1 LYISHRYTSQE
12 FADLLGISKSS
23 LLDKE
28 KKGVLPESRREK
40 RGKLDYRFYCE
51 EDIPRY
57 RDILNTPALLK
68 KRRIQVFLNCQNATG
83 KSAVAANYIRHVSSL
98 GIRCLAIDLDQKGDL
113 TAFLGQD
120 PHKLHSTIGQVLLA
134 DGAVNSVAIP
144 INRYLHL
151 VPGNLLLVPSSL
163 ELNSRTSSEF
173 RLSLSLRRNI
183 VDYDL
188 IVIDVNSHPD
198 IFVVNAILAADDLI
212 IPLTNINS
220 SEVLRHSLD
229 LINRVISEYA
239 GATRKKIYIFRNKFR
254 PNETSFNNL
263 KRTKMNGTKFR
274 ILRNTVRYDSRFNA
288 SGKKFHTVVD
298 EFPRSR
304 VTRDIKELA
313 EEILF

>member
-1 LYISHRYTSQE
+1 MYISHRYTSQE
-12 FADLLGISKSS
+12 FANLLGISKSS

-40 RGKLDYRFYCE
+40 RGKLDYRYYCE
-51 EDIPRY
+51 DDIPRY
-57 RDILNTPALLK
+57 RDILNTPAPLK

-83 KSAVAANYIRHVSSL
+83 KSAVAANYVRHVSSL

-113 TAFLGQD
+113 TAFLGQN
-120 PHKLHSTIGQVLLA
+120 PHELHSTIGQVLLA

-163 ELNSRTSSEF
+163 ELNSRTGSEF
-173 RLSLSLRRNI
+173 RLSLSLRRNTS
-183 VDYDL
+183 DYDL

-198 IFVVNAILAADDLI
+198 IFVISAILAADDLI
-212 IPLTNINS
+212 IPLTSINS
-220 SEVLRHSLD
+220 SEVLQHTLD

-239 GATRKKIYIFRNKFR
+239 GATRKKILIFRNKFSHK
-254 PNETSFNNL
+254 EVSFANL

-274 ILRNTVRYDSRFNA
+274 ILRNTIRYDNRLNA
-288 SGKKFHTVVD
+288 SGKNFRTVVD

>member
-1 LYISHRYTSQE
+1 MNISPRYTSQE
-12 FADLLGISKSS
+12 FANLLGISKSS

-28 KKGVLPESRREK
+28 KKGVLPQSRREK
-40 RGKLDYRFYCE
+40 RGKLDYRYYCE
-51 EDIPRY
+51 DDIPRY
-57 RDILNTPALLK
+57 RGILNTPAPLK

-83 KSAVAANYIRHVSSL
+83 KSSVAANYIRHVSSL

-144 INRYLHL
+144 INSYLHL

-163 ELNSRTSSEF
+163 ELNSRTGSEF
-173 RLSLSLRRNI
+173 RLSLSLRRNTL
-183 VDYDL
+183 DYDL
-188 IVIDVNSHPD
+188 IVMDVNSHPD
-198 IFVVNAILAADDLI
+198 IFVINSILAADDLI
-212 IPLTNINS
+212 IPITSVNS
-220 SEVLRHSLD
+220 TEVLQHSLD

-239 GATRKKIYIFRNKFR
+239 GAAKKKIYIFRNKFT
-254 PNETSFNNL
+254 NKNISLEAL
-263 KRTKMNGTKFR
+263 KKFKMNGTKYR
-274 ILRNTVRYDSRFNA
+274 ILRNSVRYDGRFGA
-288 SGKKFHTVVD
+288 SSKKFQTVVD

-304 VTRDIKELA
+304 VTRDIKDLA